1 MNWWIDPLKRAMWNK
16 TSTDLS
22 NNSKSW
28 ANTSYKVHYIHVTWL
43 KKKIHGH
50 FIQPLSHSPG
60 SPVKPTQFPSQ
71 TFRKTQPKPS
81 TGCVYI
87 QGKRMGISEPWK
99 GGLHPLGRACPGRQ
113 LTAEQVD
120 NKPLGKIHR
129 SDEHCNTQKNMF
141 HVSSK
146 TSWRLPY
153 CSFFCWVL
161 ESNLIT
167 NSYIAK
173 LKCLPHLLG
182 HLWHLFHIP

>member
-99 GGLHPLGRACPGRQ
+99 GGLHPLGRGCPGRQ
-113 LTAEQVD
+113 LTVEHVD

-129 SDEHCNTQKNMF
+129 SDEY
-141 HVSSK
+141 VSFETIS
-146 TSWRLPY
+146 RLPY
-153 CSFFCWVL
+153 CSFFSVEFWKL
-161 ESNLIT
+161 ILIT
-167 NSYIAK
+167 NSYVVAK
-173 LKCLPHLLG
+173 FKCLPHLLG

>member
-43 KKKIHGH
+43 KKTIHGH

-113 LTAEQVD
+113 LTLSRLTTNHLEKSTEVMNIA
-120 NKPLGKIHR
+120 IHKKT
-129 SDEHCNTQKNMF
+129 CFMF
-141 HVSSK
+141 HPKQVEDSPTVHFSVEFWK
-146 TSWRLPY
+146 LIP
-153 CSFFCWVL
+153 
-161 ESNLIT
+161 IT